1 MAIPKEIIEEV
12 RSRCDIVDLVSS
24 YLPELRKRGAT
35 YKCCCPFHN
44 EKTPSFTV
52 NQERQIYHCFGCG
65 ANGDVFSFVQEY
77 DKLDFLSAVQFL
89 ADRTGVKIIYDNNDN
104 KNKDGKDTLLNINSD
119 AANFYH
125 KNLFNSDSGKLC
137 REYLKKRS
145 LTDDV
150 LKEFQ
155 IGFSPNG
162 WEELL
167 SRALKKGYKSEAIE
181 KAGLV
186 VKSKRSGKIKYYDRF
201 RNRLMFPICD
211 SLGRVIGFSGRILD
225 DKRKE
230 AKYVNSPE
238 TLIFHKSSVLFAFNK
253 ARKEIVEKK
262 LAIVVE
268 GQIDAIRC
276 HTVGIKNV
284 VASQG
289 TALTVQHA
297 KLIKRYADEVVLI
310 FDSDAAGVSAALSTS
325 KLFLENELSVRVATL
340 PNGEDPDSL
349 ILKHGANIFKKE
361 INDALPAL
369 NFLIKTIENEE
380 DQSTVVGRKRMRN
393 QIMDFINRCPSESWK
408 EEMIKE
414 ASGIINISVRALI
427 KDLDAINEKN
437 ISNKNNQNLHLVN
450 QDGSLYP
457 LEELDLLSY
466 AIHYNEN
473 VKSLVSDYLPMSLI
487 KNKECKTLIKKVIN
501 IAPKDIE
508 ANLNDLS
515 EDERN
520 CYTSAAA
527 IIKKLDDDYSPD
539 RAVKEYIKKL
549 WLNYLR
555 NEYSNNKNF
564 EKRSQITKDANLLK
578 SNWAEGKKII
588 VKLLEDM

>member
-89 ADRTGVKIIYDNNDN
+89 ADRTGVKITYDNNDN
-104 KNKDGKDTLLNINSD
+104 KNKDSKDTLLNINSN
-119 AANFYH
+119 AANFFH

-155 IGFSPNG
+155 IGFSPDG

-167 SRALKKGYKSEAIE
+167 SKALKKGYKSEEIE

-186 VKSKRSGKIKYYDRF
+186 VKSKRSGKVKYYDRF

-211 SLGRVIGFSGRILD
+211 SLGRVIGFSGRILE

-238 TLIFHKSSVLFAFNK
+238 TLIFHKSSVLFAFDK

-268 GQIDAIRC
+268 GQIDAMRC

-310 FDSDAAGVSAALSTS
+310 FDSDTAGVSAALSTS

-349 ILKHGANIFKKE
+349 ILKHGVNIFKKE

-369 NFLIKTIENEE
+369 NFLIKTIENKE
-380 DQSTVVGRKRMRN
+380 DQATVVGRKRMRN

-414 ASGIINISVRALI
+414 ASGMINISVRALI

-437 ISNKNNQNLHLVN
+437 IPNKNNQNLHLVN

-487 KNKECKTLIKKVIN
+487 KNKECKKLIKKVIN
-501 IAPKDIE
+501 VTPKDIE

-539 RAVKEYIKKL
+539 RAVKEYIKKI

-578 SNWAEGKKII
+578 ANWAEGKKII

>member
-89 ADRTGVKIIYDNNDN
+89 ADRTGVKITYDNNDN
-104 KNKDGKDTLLNINSD
+104 KNKDSKDTLLNINSN
-119 AANFYH
+119 AANFFH

-155 IGFSPNG
+155 IGFSPDG

-167 SRALKKGYKSEAIE
+167 SKALKKGYKSEEIE

-186 VKSKRSGKIKYYDRF
+186 VKSKRSGKVKYYDRF

-211 SLGRVIGFSGRILD
+211 SLGRVIGFSGRILE

-238 TLIFHKSSVLFAFNK
+238 TLIFHKSSVLFAFDK

-268 GQIDAIRC
+268 GQIDAMRC

-310 FDSDAAGVSAALSTS
+310 FDSDTAGVSAALSTS

-349 ILKHGANIFKKE
+349 ILKHGVNIFKKE

-369 NFLIKTIENEE
+369 NFLIKTIENKE
-380 DQSTVVGRKRMRN
+380 DQTTVVGRKRMRN

-414 ASGIINISVRALI
+414 ASGMINISVRALI

-437 ISNKNNQNLHLVN
+437 IPNKNNQNLHLVN

-487 KNKECKTLIKKVIN
+487 KNKECKKLIKKVIN
-501 IAPKDIE
+501 VTPKDIE
-508 ANLNDLS
+508 ENLNDLS

-539 RAVKEYIKKL
+539 RAVKEYIKKI

-578 SNWAEGKKII
+578 ANWAEGKKII

>member
-89 ADRTGVKIIYDNNDN
+89 ADRTGVKITYDNNDN
-104 KNKDGKDTLLNINSD
+104 KNKDSKDTLLNINSN
-119 AANFYH
+119 AANFFH

-155 IGFSPNG
+155 IGFSPDG

-167 SRALKKGYKSEAIE
+167 SKALKKGYKSEEIE

-186 VKSKRSGKIKYYDRF
+186 VKSKRSGKVKYYDRF

-211 SLGRVIGFSGRILD
+211 SLGRVIGFSGRILE

-238 TLIFHKSSVLFAFNK
+238 TLIFHKSSVLFAFDK

-310 FDSDAAGVSAALSTS
+310 FDSDTAGVSAALSTS

-349 ILKHGANIFKKE
+349 ILKHGVNIFKKE

-369 NFLIKTIENEE
+369 NFLIKTIENKE
-380 DQSTVVGRKRMRN
+380 DQTTVVGRKRMRN

-414 ASGIINISVRALI
+414 ASGMINISVRALI

-437 ISNKNNQNLHLVN
+437 IPNKNNQNLHLVN

-487 KNKECKTLIKKVIN
+487 KNKECKKLIKKVIN
-501 IAPKDIE
+501 VAPKDIE

-539 RAVKEYIKKL
+539 RAVKEYIKKI

-578 SNWAEGKKII
+578 ANWAEGKKII
-588 VKLLEDM
+588 VKLIEDM

>member
-89 ADRTGVKIIYDNNDN
+89 ADRTGVKITYDNNDN
-104 KNKDGKDTLLNINSD
+104 KNKDSKDTLLNINSN
-119 AANFYH
+119 AANFFH

-155 IGFSPNG
+155 IGFSPDG

-167 SRALKKGYKSEAIE
+167 SKALKKGYKSEEIE

-186 VKSKRSGKIKYYDRF
+186 VKSKRSGKVKYYDRF

-211 SLGRVIGFSGRILD
+211 SLGRVIGFSGRILE

-238 TLIFHKSSVLFAFNK
+238 TLIFHKSSVLFAFDK

-268 GQIDAIRC
+268 GQIDAMRC

-310 FDSDAAGVSAALSTS
+310 FDSDTAGVSAALSTS

-349 ILKHGANIFKKE
+349 ILKHGVNIFKKE

-369 NFLIKTIENEE
+369 NFLIKTIENKE
-380 DQSTVVGRKRMRN
+380 DQTTVVGRKRMRN

-414 ASGIINISVRALI
+414 ASGMINISVRALI

-437 ISNKNNQNLHLVN
+437 IPNKNNQNLHLVN

-487 KNKECKTLIKKVIN
+487 KNKECKKLIKKVIN
-501 IAPKDIE
+501 VTPKDIE

-527 IIKKLDDDYSPD
+527 IIKKLDNDYSPD
-539 RAVKEYIKKL
+539 RAVKEYIKKI

-578 SNWAEGKKII
+578 ANWAEGKKII
-588 VKLLEDM
+588 VKLIEDM

>member
-119 AANFYH
+119 AANFFH

-310 FDSDAAGVSAALSTS
+310 FDSDTAGVSAALSTS

>member
-1 MAIPKEIIEEV
+1 
-12 RSRCDIVDLVSS
+12 
-24 YLPELRKRGAT
+24 
-35 YKCCCPFHN
+35 
-44 EKTPSFTV
+44 
-52 NQERQIYHCFGCG
+52 
-65 ANGDVFSFVQEY
+65 
-77 DKLDFLSAVQFL
+77 
-89 ADRTGVKIIYDNNDN
+89 
-104 KNKDGKDTLLNINSD
+104 
-119 AANFYH
+119 
-125 KNLFNSDSGKLC
+125 
-137 REYLKKRS
+137 
-145 LTDDV
+145 
-150 LKEFQ
+150 
-155 IGFSPNG
+155 
-162 WEELL
+162 
-167 SRALKKGYKSEAIE
+167 
-181 KAGLV
+181 
-186 VKSKRSGKIKYYDRF
+186 
-201 RNRLMFPICD
+201 MFPICD

-225 DKRKE
+225 EKRKE

-238 TLIFHKSSVLFAFNK
+238 TLIFHKSSVLFAFDK

-268 GQIDAIRC
+268 GQIDAMRC

-310 FDSDAAGVSAALSTS
+310 FDSDTAGVSAALSTS

-340 PNGEDPDSL
+340 PSGEDPDSL

-369 NFLIKTIENEE
+369 NFLIKTIEKKE

-414 ASGIINISVRALI
+414 ASGMINISVRALI

-437 ISNKNNQNLHLVN
+437 IPNKNNQNLHLVN

-487 KNKECKTLIKKVIN
+487 KNKECKKLIKKVIN
-501 IAPKDIE
+501 VTPKDIE

-539 RAVKEYIKKL
+539 RAVKEYIKKI

-578 SNWAEGKKII
+578 ANWAEGKKII

>member
-89 ADRTGVKIIYDNNDN
+89 ADRTGVKITYDNNDN
-104 KNKDGKDTLLNINSD
+104 KNKDSKDTLLNINSN
-119 AANFYH
+119 AANFFH

-155 IGFSPNG
+155 IGFSPDG

-167 SRALKKGYKSEAIE
+167 SKALKKGYKSEEIE

-186 VKSKRSGKIKYYDRF
+186 VKSKRSGKVKYYDRF

-211 SLGRVIGFSGRILD
+211 SLGRVIGFSGRILE

-238 TLIFHKSSVLFAFNK
+238 TLIFHKSSVLFAFDK

-268 GQIDAIRC
+268 GQIDAMRC

-310 FDSDAAGVSAALSTS
+310 FDSDTAGVSAALSTS

-349 ILKHGANIFKKE
+349 ILKHGVNIFKKE

-369 NFLIKTIENEE
+369 NFLIKTIENKE
-380 DQSTVVGRKRMRN
+380 DQTTVVGRKRMRN

-414 ASGIINISVRALI
+414 ASGMINISVRALI

-437 ISNKNNQNLHLVN
+437 IPNKNNQNLHLVN

-487 KNKECKTLIKKVIN
+487 KNKECKKLIKKVIN
-501 IAPKDIE
+501 VTPKDIE

-527 IIKKLDDDYSPD
+527 IIKKLDNDYSPD
-539 RAVKEYIKKL
+539 RAVKEYIKKI

-578 SNWAEGKKII
+578 ANWAEGKKII
-588 VKLLEDM
+588 VKLLKDM

>member
-104 KNKDGKDTLLNINSD
+104 KNKDSKDTLLNINSD

-225 DKRKE
+225 EKRKE

-238 TLIFHKSSVLFAFNK
+238 TLIFHKSSVLFAFDK

-276 HTVGIKNV
+276 HSVGIKNV

-310 FDSDAAGVSAALSTS
+310 FDSDTAGVSAALSTS

>member
-89 ADRTGVKIIYDNNDN
+89 ADRTGVKITYDNNDN
-104 KNKDGKDTLLNINSD
+104 KNKDSKDTLLNINSN
-119 AANFYH
+119 AANFFH

-155 IGFSPNG
+155 IGFSPDG

-167 SRALKKGYKSEAIE
+167 SKALKKGYKSEDIE

-186 VKSKRSGKIKYYDRF
+186 VKSKRSGKVKYYDRF

-211 SLGRVIGFSGRILD
+211 SLGRVIGFSGRILE

-238 TLIFHKSSVLFAFNK
+238 TLIFHKSSVLFAFDK

-268 GQIDAIRC
+268 GQIDAMRC

-310 FDSDAAGVSAALSTS
+310 FDSDTAGVSAALSTS

-349 ILKHGANIFKKE
+349 ILKHGVNIFKKE

-369 NFLIKTIENEE
+369 NFLIKTIENKE
-380 DQSTVVGRKRMRN
+380 DQTTVVGRKRMRN

-414 ASGIINISVRALI
+414 ASGMINISVRALI

-437 ISNKNNQNLHLVN
+437 IPNKNNQNLHLVN
-450 QDGSLYP
+450 HDGSLYP

-487 KNKECKTLIKKVIN
+487 KNKECKKLIKKVIN
-501 IAPKDIE
+501 VTPKDIE

-527 IIKKLDDDYSPD
+527 IIKKLDNDYSPD
-539 RAVKEYIKKL
+539 RAVKEYIKKI

-578 SNWAEGKKII
+578 ANWAEGKKII
-588 VKLLEDM
+588 VKLIEDM

>member
-89 ADRTGVKIIYDNNDN
+89 ADRTGVKITYDNNDN
-104 KNKDGKDTLLNINSD
+104 KNKDSKDTLLNINSN
-119 AANFYH
+119 AANFFH

-155 IGFSPNG
+155 IGFSPDG

-167 SRALKKGYKSEAIE
+167 SKALKKGYKSEEIE

-186 VKSKRSGKIKYYDRF
+186 VKSKRSGKVKYYDRF

-211 SLGRVIGFSGRILD
+211 SLGRVIGFSGRILE

-238 TLIFHKSSVLFAFNK
+238 TLIFHKSSVLFAFDK

-268 GQIDAIRC
+268 GQIDAMRC

-310 FDSDAAGVSAALSTS
+310 FDSDTAGVSAALSTS

-349 ILKHGANIFKKE
+349 ILKHGVNIFKKE

-369 NFLIKTIENEE
+369 NFLIKTIEIKE
-380 DQSTVVGRKRMRN
+380 DQTTVVGRKRMRN

-414 ASGIINISVRALI
+414 ASGMINISVRALI

-437 ISNKNNQNLHLVN
+437 IPNKNNQNLHLVN

-487 KNKECKTLIKKVIN
+487 KNKECKKLIKKVIN
-501 IAPKDIE
+501 VTPKDIE

-539 RAVKEYIKKL
+539 RAVKEYIKKI

-578 SNWAEGKKII
+578 ANWAEGKKII

>member
-89 ADRTGVKIIYDNNDN
+89 ADRTGVKITYDNNDS
-104 KNKDGKDTLLNINSD
+104 KNKDSKDTLLNINSN
-119 AANFYH
+119 AANFFH

-167 SRALKKGYKSEAIE
+167 SRALKKGYKAEAIE

-186 VKSKRSGKIKYYDRF
+186 VKSKRSGKVKYYDRF

-211 SLGRVIGFSGRILD
+211 SLGRVIGFSGRILE

-238 TLIFHKSSVLFAFNK
+238 TLIFHKSSVLFAFDK

-310 FDSDAAGVSAALSTS
+310 FDSDTAGVSAALSTS

-349 ILKHGANIFKKE
+349 ILKHGVNIFKKE

-369 NFLIKTIENEE
+369 NFLIKTIENKE
-380 DQSTVVGRKRMRN
+380 DQTTVVGRKRMRN

-414 ASGIINISVRALI
+414 ASGMINISARALI

-437 ISNKNNQNLHLVN
+437 IPNKNNQNLHLVN

-487 KNKECKTLIKKVIN
+487 KNKECKKLIKKVIN
-501 IAPKDIE
+501 VAPKDIE

-539 RAVKEYIKKL
+539 RAVKEYIKKI

-578 SNWAEGKKII
+578 ANWAEGKKII

>member
-77 DKLDFLSAVQFL
+77 DKLDFLSTVQFL
-89 ADRTGVKIIYDNNDN
+89 ADRTGVKITYDNNDN
-104 KNKDGKDTLLNINSD
+104 KNKDSKDTLLNINSN
-119 AANFYH
+119 AANFFH

-155 IGFSPNG
+155 IGFSPDG

-167 SRALKKGYKSEAIE
+167 SKALKKGYKSEEIE

-186 VKSKRSGKIKYYDRF
+186 VKSKRSGKVKYYDRF

-211 SLGRVIGFSGRILD
+211 SLGRVIGFSGRILE

-238 TLIFHKSSVLFAFNK
+238 TLIFHKSSVLFAFDK

-268 GQIDAIRC
+268 GQIDAMRC

-310 FDSDAAGVSAALSTS
+310 FDSDTAGVSAALSTS

-349 ILKHGANIFKKE
+349 ILKHGVNIFKKE

-369 NFLIKTIENEE
+369 NFLIKTIENKE
-380 DQSTVVGRKRMRN
+380 DQTTVVGRKRMRN

-414 ASGIINISVRALI
+414 ASGMINISVRALI

-437 ISNKNNQNLHLVN
+437 IPNKNNQNLHLVN
-450 QDGSLYP
+450 HDGSLYP

-487 KNKECKTLIKKVIN
+487 KNKECKKLIKKVIN
-501 IAPKDIE
+501 VTPKDIE

-578 SNWAEGKKII
+578 TNWAEGKKII

>member
-89 ADRTGVKIIYDNNDN
+89 ADRTGVKITYDNNDN
-104 KNKDGKDTLLNINSD
+104 KNKDSKDTLLNINSN
-119 AANFYH
+119 AANFFH

-155 IGFSPNG
+155 IGFSPDG

-167 SRALKKGYKSEAIE
+167 SKALKKGYKSEEIE

-186 VKSKRSGKIKYYDRF
+186 VKSKRSGKVKYYDRF

-211 SLGRVIGFSGRILD
+211 SLGRVIGFSGRILE

-238 TLIFHKSSVLFAFNK
+238 TLIFHKSSVLFAFDK

-268 GQIDAIRC
+268 GQIDAMRC

-310 FDSDAAGVSAALSTS
+310 FDSDSAGVSAALSTS

-369 NFLIKTIENEE
+369 NFLIKTIENKE
-380 DQSTVVGRKRMRN
+380 DQTTVVGRKRMRN

-414 ASGIINISVRALI
+414 ASGMINISVRALI

-437 ISNKNNQNLHLVN
+437 IPNKNNQNLHLVN

-487 KNKECKTLIKKVIN
+487 KNKECKKLIKKVIN
-501 IAPKDIE
+501 VTPKDIE

-539 RAVKEYIKKL
+539 RAVKEYIKKI

-578 SNWAEGKKII
+578 ANWAEGKKII

>member
-89 ADRTGVKIIYDNNDN
+89 ADRTGVKITYDNNDN
-104 KNKDGKDTLLNINSD
+104 KNKDSKDTLLNINSN
-119 AANFYH
+119 AANFFH

-155 IGFSPNG
+155 IGFSPDG

-167 SRALKKGYKSEAIE
+167 SKALKKGYKSEEIE

-186 VKSKRSGKIKYYDRF
+186 VKSKRSGKVKYYDRF

-211 SLGRVIGFSGRILD
+211 SLGRVIGFSGRILE

-238 TLIFHKSSVLFAFNK
+238 TLIFHKSSVLFAFDK

-268 GQIDAIRC
+268 GQIDAMRC

-310 FDSDAAGVSAALSTS
+310 FDSDTAGVSAALSTS

-349 ILKHGANIFKKE
+349 ILKHGVNIFKKE

-369 NFLIKTIENEE
+369 NFLIKTIENKE
-380 DQSTVVGRKRMRN
+380 DQTTVVGRKRMRN

-414 ASGIINISVRALI
+414 ASGMINISVRALI

-437 ISNKNNQNLHLVN
+437 IPNKNNQNLHLVN

-487 KNKECKTLIKKVIN
+487 KNKECKKLLKKVIN
-501 IAPKDIE
+501 VTPKDIE

-527 IIKKLDDDYSPD
+527 IIKKLDNDYSPD
-539 RAVKEYIKKL
+539 RAVKEYIKKI

-578 SNWAEGKKII
+578 ANWAEGKKII

>member
-89 ADRTGVKIIYDNNDN
+89 ADRTGVKITYDNNDN
-104 KNKDGKDTLLNINSD
+104 KNKDSKDTLLNINSN
-119 AANFYH
+119 AANFFH

-155 IGFSPNG
+155 IGFSPDG

-167 SRALKKGYKSEAIE
+167 SKALKKGYKSEEIE

-186 VKSKRSGKIKYYDRF
+186 VKSKRSGKVKYYDRF

-211 SLGRVIGFSGRILD
+211 SLGRVIGFSGRILE

-238 TLIFHKSSVLFAFNK
+238 TLIFHKSSVLFAFDK

-268 GQIDAIRC
+268 GQIDAMRC

-310 FDSDAAGVSAALSTS
+310 FDSDTAGVSAALSTS

-349 ILKHGANIFKKE
+349 ILKHGVNIFKKE

-369 NFLIKTIENEE
+369 NFLIKTIENKE
-380 DQSTVVGRKRMRN
+380 DQTTVVGRKRMRN

-414 ASGIINISVRALI
+414 ASGMINISVRALI

-437 ISNKNNQNLHLVN
+437 IPNKNNQNLHLVN

-487 KNKECKTLIKKVIN
+487 KNKECKKLIKKVIN
-501 IAPKDIE
+501 VTPKDIE

-539 RAVKEYIKKL
+539 RAVKEYIKKI

-578 SNWAEGKKII
+578 ANWAEGKKII
-588 VKLLEDM
+588 VKLIEDM

>member
-89 ADRTGVKIIYDNNDN
+89 ADRTGVKITYDNNDS
-104 KNKDGKDTLLNINSD
+104 KNKDSKDTLLNINSN
-119 AANFYH
+119 AANFFH

-225 DKRKE
+225 EKRKE

-427 KDLDAINEKN
+427 KDLAAINEKN
-437 ISNKNNQNLHLVN
+437 ISNKNNKNLHLVN

-473 VKSLVSDYLPMSLI
+473 VKSLVSNYLPMSLI

>member
-89 ADRTGVKIIYDNNDN
+89 ADRTGVKITYDNNDN
-104 KNKDGKDTLLNINSD
+104 KNKDSKDTLLNINSN
-119 AANFYH
+119 AANFFH

-155 IGFSPNG
+155 IGFSPDG

-167 SRALKKGYKSEAIE
+167 SKALKKGYKSEEIE

-186 VKSKRSGKIKYYDRF
+186 VKSKRSGKVKYYDRF

-211 SLGRVIGFSGRILD
+211 SLGRVIGFSGRILE

-238 TLIFHKSSVLFAFNK
+238 TLIFHKSSVLFAFDK

-268 GQIDAIRC
+268 GQIDAMRC

-310 FDSDAAGVSAALSTS
+310 FDSDTAGVSAALSTS

-349 ILKHGANIFKKE
+349 ILKHGVNIFKKE

-369 NFLIKTIENEE
+369 NFLIKTIENKE
-380 DQSTVVGRKRMRN
+380 DQTTVVGRKRMRN

-414 ASGIINISVRALI
+414 ASGMINISVRALI

-437 ISNKNNQNLHLVN
+437 IPNKNNQNLHLVN

-487 KNKECKTLIKKVIN
+487 KNKECKKLIKKVIN
-501 IAPKDIE
+501 VTPKDIE

-527 IIKKLDDDYSPD
+527 IIKKLDNDYSPD
-539 RAVKEYIKKL
+539 RAVKEYIKKI

-578 SNWAEGKKII
+578 ANWAEGKKII

>member
-1 MAIPKEIIEEV
+1 MGIPKEIIEEV

-89 ADRTGVKIIYDNNDN
+89 ADRTGVKITYDNNDN
-104 KNKDGKDTLLNINSD
+104 KNKDSKDTLLNINSN
-119 AANFYH
+119 AANFFH

-155 IGFSPNG
+155 IGFSPDG

-167 SRALKKGYKSEAIE
+167 SKALKKGYKSEEIE

-186 VKSKRSGKIKYYDRF
+186 VKSKRSGKVKYYDRF

-211 SLGRVIGFSGRILD
+211 SLGRVIGFSGRILE

-238 TLIFHKSSVLFAFNK
+238 TLIFHKSSVLFAFDK

-310 FDSDAAGVSAALSTS
+310 FDSDTAGVSAALSTS

-340 PNGEDPDSL
+340 PSGEDPDSL

-369 NFLIKTIENEE
+369 NFLIKTIENKE
-380 DQSTVVGRKRMRN
+380 DQTTVVGRKRMRN

-414 ASGIINISVRALI
+414 ASGMINISVRALI

-437 ISNKNNQNLHLVN
+437 IPNKNNQNLHLVN

-487 KNKECKTLIKKVIN
+487 KNKECKKLIKKVIN
-501 IAPKDIE
+501 VTPKDIE

-539 RAVKEYIKKL
+539 RAVKEYIKKI

-578 SNWAEGKKII
+578 ANWAEGKKII

>member
-89 ADRTGVKIIYDNNDN
+89 ADRTGVKITYDNNDN
-104 KNKDGKDTLLNINSD
+104 KNKDSKDTLLNINSN
-119 AANFYH
+119 AANFFH

-155 IGFSPNG
+155 IGFSPDG

-167 SRALKKGYKSEAIE
+167 SKALKKGYKSEEIE

-186 VKSKRSGKIKYYDRF
+186 VKSKRSGKVKYYDRF

-211 SLGRVIGFSGRILD
+211 SLGRVIGFSGRILE

-238 TLIFHKSSVLFAFNK
+238 TLIFHKSSVLFAFDK

-310 FDSDAAGVSAALSTS
+310 FDSDTAGVSAALSTS

-349 ILKHGANIFKKE
+349 ILKHGVNIFKKE

-369 NFLIKTIENEE
+369 NFLIKTIENKE
-380 DQSTVVGRKRMRN
+380 DQTTVVGRKRMRN

-414 ASGIINISVRALI
+414 ASGMINISVRALI

-437 ISNKNNQNLHLVN
+437 IPNKNNQNLHLVN

-487 KNKECKTLIKKVIN
+487 KNKECKKLIKKVIN
-501 IAPKDIE
+501 VTPKDIE

-539 RAVKEYIKKL
+539 RAVKEYIKKI

-578 SNWAEGKKII
+578 ANWAEGKKII

>member
-119 AANFYH
+119 AANFFH

-145 LTDDV
+145 LADDV

-155 IGFSPNG
+155 IGFSLDG

-238 TLIFHKSSVLFAFNK
+238 TLIFHKSSVLFAFDK

-310 FDSDAAGVSAALSTS
+310 FDSDTAGVSAALSTS

-361 INDALPAL
+361 ISDALPAL

-508 ANLNDLS
+508 ENLNDLS

-527 IIKKLDDDYSPD
+527 IIKKLDDYYSPD

>member
-89 ADRTGVKIIYDNNDN
+89 ADRTGVKITYDNNDN
-104 KNKDGKDTLLNINSD
+104 KNKDSKDTLLNINSN
-119 AANFYH
+119 AANFFH

-155 IGFSPNG
+155 IGFSPDG

-167 SRALKKGYKSEAIE
+167 SKALKKGYKSEEIE

-186 VKSKRSGKIKYYDRF
+186 VKSKRSGKVKYYDRF

-211 SLGRVIGFSGRILD
+211 SLGRVIGFSGRILE

-238 TLIFHKSSVLFAFNK
+238 TLIFHKSSVLFAFDK

-268 GQIDAIRC
+268 GQIDAMRC

-310 FDSDAAGVSAALSTS
+310 FDSDTAGVSAALSTS

-349 ILKHGANIFKKE
+349 ILKHGVNIFKKE

-369 NFLIKTIENEE
+369 NFLIKTIENKE
-380 DQSTVVGRKRMRN
+380 DQTTVVGRKRMRN

-414 ASGIINISVRALI
+414 ASGMINISVRALI

-437 ISNKNNQNLHLVN
+437 IPNKNNQNLHLVN

-487 KNKECKTLIKKVIN
+487 KNKECKKLIKKVIN
-501 IAPKDIE
+501 VTPKDIE

-539 RAVKEYIKKL
+539 RAVKEYIKKI

-578 SNWAEGKKII
+578 ANWAEGKKII

>member
-1 MAIPKEIIEEV
+1 
-12 RSRCDIVDLVSS
+12 
-24 YLPELRKRGAT
+24 ELRKRGAT

-89 ADRTGVKIIYDNNDN
+89 ADRTGVKITYDNNDN
-104 KNKDGKDTLLNINSD
+104 KNKDSKDTLLNINSN
-119 AANFYH
+119 AANFFH

-155 IGFSPNG
+155 IGFSPDG

-167 SRALKKGYKSEAIE
+167 SKALKKGYKSEDIE

-186 VKSKRSGKIKYYDRF
+186 VKSKRSGKVKYYDRF

-211 SLGRVIGFSGRILD
+211 SLGRVIGFSGRILE

-238 TLIFHKSSVLFAFNK
+238 TLIFHKSSVLFSFDK

-268 GQIDAIRC
+268 GQIDAMRC

-310 FDSDAAGVSAALSTS
+310 FDSDTAGVSAALSTS
-325 KLFLENELSVRVATL
+325 KLFLENELSVRIATL

-369 NFLIKTIENEE
+369 NFLIKTIENKE
-380 DQSTVVGRKRMRN
+380 DQTTVVGRKRMRN

-414 ASGIINISVRALI
+414 ASGMINISVRALI

-437 ISNKNNQNLHLVN
+437 IPNKNNQNLHLVN

-487 KNKECKTLIKKVIN
+487 KNKECKKLMKKVIN
-501 IAPKDIE
+501 VTPKDIE

-527 IIKKLDDDYSPD
+527 IIKKLDNDYSPD
-539 RAVKEYIKKL
+539 RAVKEYIKKI

-578 SNWAEGKKII
+578 ANWAEGKKII

>member
-104 KNKDGKDTLLNINSD
+104 KNKDSKDTLLNINSD
-119 AANFYH
+119 AANFFH

-201 RNRLMFPICD
+201 RNRLMFPICV

-238 TLIFHKSSVLFAFNK
+238 TLIYHKSSVLFAFDK

-297 KLIKRYADEVVLI
+297 KLIKRYADEVLLI
-310 FDSDAAGVSAALSTS
+310 FDSDTAGVSAALSTS

-369 NFLIKTIENEE
+369 NFLIKTIENKE

-473 VKSLVSDYLPMSLI
+473 VKSLLSDYLPMSLI
-487 KNKECKTLIKKVIN
+487 NNKECKTLIKKVIN
-501 IAPKDIE
+501 VAPKDIE